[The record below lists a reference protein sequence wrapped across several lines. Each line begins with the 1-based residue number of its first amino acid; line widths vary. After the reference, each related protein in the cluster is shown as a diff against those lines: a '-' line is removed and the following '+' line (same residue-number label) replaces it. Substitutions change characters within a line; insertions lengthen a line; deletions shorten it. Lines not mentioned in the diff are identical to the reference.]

1 MSNSSKNL
9 KNFFTRSSSTYT
21 IGLGIL
27 IAAFIS
33 VWMGWNY
40 SYYLYILGGLF
51 LVVGLVIFFMGSVG
65 KIDAADIDKA
75 VSDMLWEFDKD
86 ILEEP
91 HYAKKMLPHTENSLY
106 LAHYDYDVEGILTKR
121 HTTTGSASWY
131 TSSYTATRMLL
142 LTDGIAFIRKTVNP
156 ILVTEDIQN
165 EHLLYTEL
173 DKAEIVRQQVKLA
186 DLKREYTVT
195 SARLIIRKND
205 GSIVL
210 STSVND
216 DMESDNLAEHLTK
229 LITKAKEE

>member
-1 MSNSSKNL
+1 MAYSAKDL
-9 KNFFTRSSSTYT
+9 KKFYTKSTSTYS
-21 IGLGIL
+21 IGAALL
-27 IAAFIS
+27 IVGFFS
-33 VWMGWNY
+33 VWMGTMY
-40 SYYLYILGGLF
+40 SFLLFILGGALI
-51 LVVGLVIFFMGSVG
+51 VTGLVMFFAGSVG

-106 LAHYDYDVEGILTKR
+106 LAHYDYDIEGILTKR
-121 HTTTGSASWY
+121 HSTAGTSSWY

-142 LTDGIAFIRKTVNP
+142 LTDGIAFTRKTVNP
-156 ILVTEDIQN
+156 ILGTSDVQN

-173 DKAEIVRQQVKLA
+173 DKAEIVRQQLKLA

-195 SARLIIRKND
+195 SARLVIRKAD
-205 GSIVL
+205 GSIIL
-210 STSVND
+210 SISVND

-229 LITKAKEE
+229 LISKAKEE